1 MQTDLSKFTI
11 GDYKA
16 GPRLKVFIWFF
27 INYYVFDS
35 SFPWPYSL
43 KRMLLRMFGAKV
55 GKGLVIKTKVR
66 IKNPWRLIIGDHCWI
81 GESVWIDNLENVEIG
96 SHVSLSQG
104 AMLLTGNH
112 DFTASDFPY
121 RLGKIRLEDGAWIG
135 AKAVV
140 CPGVVCGSHAILTVN
155 SVASQNLD
163 AWSIYRGNPAT
174 FVKQRVINR

>member
-16 GPRLKVFIWFF
+16 GSRLKVFIWFF

-121 RLGKIRLEDGAWIG
+121 RLGKIRLEDGVWIG

-174 FVKQRVINR
+174 YVKQRVINR

>member
-16 GPRLKVFIWFF
+16 GSRLKVFIWFF

-66 IKNPWRLIIGDHCWI
+66 IKNPWRLMIGDHCWI

-121 RLGKIRLEDGAWIG
+121 RLGKIRLEDGVWIG

-174 FVKQRVINR
+174 YVKQRVINR